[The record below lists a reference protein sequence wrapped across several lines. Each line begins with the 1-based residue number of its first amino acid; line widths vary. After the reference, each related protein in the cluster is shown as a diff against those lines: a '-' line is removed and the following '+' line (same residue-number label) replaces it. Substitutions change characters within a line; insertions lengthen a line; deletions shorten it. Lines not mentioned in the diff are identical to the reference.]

1 MALSDINIEK
11 CDYMNNVRLIN
22 FRNIEDSSPIELK
35 PLTFFVGKN
44 GAGKSSLLRLF
55 PLLKQSLSEPK
66 RGPLLWYTENGVDF
80 GDFKTTVLKG
90 ESTMGIGFDIIVR
103 DNDNRR
109 LVLSVLMNIEAERED
124 DQYDYVSSLD
134 ISYKDVKIHID
145 FHHDKAI
152 VEVNGVDMGEY
163 SFYAQAYSLF
173 PSIFSKKREEDE
185 KIVDEIME
193 AVFKDKKIF
202 YRSSYEF
209 MYMPFSE
216 FSRLLEGKEIR
227 YNVKTL
233 FGRVV
238 CMNLEEI
245 LTRIYMTLNDEMR
258 TLTYIGPFRNSPQ
271 RYYRVQNKSTSMIDM
286 YGSNM
291 AVFVKAMS
299 KVQLQELNSKLKPK
313 YGFELDYES
322 KFGQISLYIK
332 KDKKKTNLIDNGYG
346 YSQLMPILL
355 ALNAFNKSRYY
366 NGYLTNLLCV
376 EQPELHLH
384 PKMQYKFGTTLAD
397 AIEINR
403 SFKNMNKCILIET
416 HSRQIIEAVG
426 KAIYEKQ
433 VKADEVAVYLFEQS
447 DNKRAIIK
455 KTEFDKDGYLKNW
468 PIGFLG

>member
-1 MALSDINIEK
+1 
-11 CDYMNNVRLIN
+11 MNNIRLIN
-22 FRNIEDSSPIELK
+22 FRNIGDSTPIELK

-44 GAGKSSLLRLF
+44 GAGKSSFLRLF

-80 GDFKTTVLKG
+80 GDFKTTVMKG
-90 ESTMGIGFDIIVR
+90 ESTMGIGFDMVVAGNR
-103 DNDNRR
+103 NRR
-109 LVLSVLMNIEAERED
+109 TKLTVLMNIEAERGD

-145 FHHDKAI
+145 FHQDKA
-152 VEVNGVDMGEY
+152 VVDVNGVDMGEHI
-163 SFYAQAYSLF
+163 FYAQSYRIF
-173 PSIFSKKREEDE
+173 PSVFPKDREKDE
-185 KIVDEIME
+185 KMIDEVLE
-193 AVFKDKKIF
+193 AVYSNSKIF
-202 YRSSYEF
+202 YRNSYEF
-209 MYMPFSE
+209 IYMSFE
-216 FSRLLEGKEIR
+216 DFTKLLEGKDIR
-227 YNVKTL
+227 YNLKNV
-233 FGRVV
+233 FGKIV
-238 CMNLEEI
+238 CMNLEEM
-245 LTRIYMTLNDEMR
+245 LSRIYMNLNNEMR
-258 TLTYIGPFRNSPQ
+258 SLTYIGPFRNSPQ

-299 KVQLQELNSKLKPK
+299 KSQLQELNSKLKPK
-313 YGFELDYES
+313 YGFELEYES

-355 ALNAFNKSRYY
+355 ALNAFNHTRY
-366 NGYLTNLLCV
+366 LPDFTNFLCV

-384 PKMQYKFGTTLAD
+384 PKMQYEFGTTLAD

-403 SFKNMNKCILIET
+403 EISNRKKCILIET

-426 KAIYEKQ
+426 KAIYNKQ
-433 VKADEVAVYLFEQS
+433 VRPDEVAVYLFEQGS
-447 DNKRAIIK
+447 DKRAVIK
-455 KTEFDKDGYLKNW
+455 KTEFNSEGYLNNW